1 MAKADLKTRQTD
13 SSAESFLNSV
23 ADDEQRADAF
33 RMLEMF
39 RRVTGEEAKMWGPS
53 IIGFGHRVM
62 KYESGRELDWMIN
75 GFSPRKGMFAL
86 YSLTGSEKAIELL
99 EKLGKHKTGKGC
111 LYIKKLTDI
120 DEGVLE
126 DLISE
131 SIQSYRSLEC

>member
-75 GFSPRKGMFAL
+75 GFSPRKGHVRTL
-86 YSLTGSEKAIELL
+86 
-99 EKLGKHKTGKGC
+99 
-111 LYIKKLTDI
+111 
-120 DEGVLE
+120 
-126 DLISE
+126 
-131 SIQSYRSLEC
+131 QPYRQRKSHRTP